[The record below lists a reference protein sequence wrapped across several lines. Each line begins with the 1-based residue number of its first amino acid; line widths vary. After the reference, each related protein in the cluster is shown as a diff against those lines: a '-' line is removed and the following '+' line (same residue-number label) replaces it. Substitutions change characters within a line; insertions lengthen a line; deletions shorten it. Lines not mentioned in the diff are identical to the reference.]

1 MEKKGFKWQ
10 IFLAALLLLMQS
22 AVLLMPWLQITG
34 DRFVSVAME
43 INREAE
49 QIAAGKAREAGA
61 YEVTDNYERGT
72 SMREAKAKEYQQKAD
87 EALHGRQDSID
98 GLHLAGWCLSSGA
111 DLAFEGIQVR
121 EGYSLRTSDI
131 QMVLQIMGAMLFAP
145 ALMGLVVCSY
155 MLLRRKTPRTLIFL
169 DGAVTIGI
177 GVAWLTVIPELL
189 WEQSS
194 RRCSLMKWCPRA
206 FLQSRVWENTPF
218 VRCCGDLRTAD
229 ILYRYCWGAC

>member
-10 IFLAALLLLMQS
+10 IFLAALLLLTQS

-61 YEVTDNYERGT
+61 YEITDNYERGT

-98 GLHLAGWCLSSGA
+98 GLHLA
-111 DLAFEGIQVR
+111 
-121 EGYSLRTSDI
+121 
-131 QMVLQIMGAMLFAP
+131 
-145 ALMGLVVCSY
+145 
-155 MLLRRKTPRTLIFL
+155 
-169 DGAVTIGI
+169 DGV
-177 GVAWLTVIPELL
+177 
-189 WEQSS
+189 
-194 RRCSLMKWCPRA
+194 
-206 FLQSRVWENTPF
+206 
-218 VRCCGDLRTAD
+218 
-229 ILYRYCWGAC
+229 

>member
-10 IFLAALLLLMQS
+10 IFMAALLLLTQS

-61 YEVTDNYERGT
+61 YEITDNYERGT

-121 EGYSLRTSDI
+121 EGYSLHTSDI

-155 MLLRRKTPRTLIFL
+155 ILLRR
-169 DGAVTIGI
+169 
-177 GVAWLTVIPELL
+177 
-189 WEQSS
+189 
-194 RRCSLMKWCPRA
+194 
-206 FLQSRVWENTPF
+206 
-218 VRCCGDLRTAD
+218 
-229 ILYRYCWGAC
+229 

>member
-121 EGYSLRTSDI
+121 EG
-131 QMVLQIMGAMLFAP
+131 
-145 ALMGLVVCSY
+145 LVW
-155 MLLRRKTPRTLIFL
+155 R
-169 DGAVTIGI
+169 G
-177 GVAWLTVIPELL
+177 
-189 WEQSS
+189 
-194 RRCSLMKWCPRA
+194 
-206 FLQSRVWENTPF
+206 
-218 VRCCGDLRTAD
+218 
-229 ILYRYCWGAC
+229 